1 MTMKQPGSFIPFSLP
16 SIGIEEEEAVLR
28 VLRSGWLTT
37 GKEAL
42 AFEKEFALFTGS
54 PHALAVNSATSGLQ
68 LAMEACGI
76 TKDTAIL
83 TSPYTFIA
91 TSSAALHLN
100 ASVQY
105 CDIEKDTYNIDP
117 EKIEDAL
124 KRDRALLKPRIKAV
138 VPIHIAGNVCRM
150 QDIMTLAKKYEVYII
165 EDAAHSFPSKT
176 DNGYAGT
183 IGDIGVFS
191 FYATKT
197 ITTAEGGMVC
207 TANDELAKRM
217 TTMRMH
223 GIDRS
228 VWDRYTADKASWEY
242 DVIEAG
248 YKYNLPD
255 ILAAIGREQL
265 KKADFFLE
273 KRIHII
279 KQYNQAFAECPW
291 IIPPPDGKGNA
302 WHLYLLNLDLQKIT
316 INRNSFSQFLQE
328 DGIGVSMHFIPH
340 FLMSFWKKKGLDE
353 KDFPNAKTRY
363 ESTISLPLWPDM
375 TQMMID
381 KVIETVIKTGRM
393 YGKY

>member
-1 MTMKQPGSFIPFSLP
+1 MQH
-16 SIGIEEEEAVLR
+16 
-28 VLRSGWLTT
+28 RS
-37 GKEAL
+37 
-42 AFEKEFALFTGS
+42 
-54 PHALAVNSATSGLQ
+54 
-68 LAMEACGI
+68 
-76 TKDTAIL
+76 
-83 TSPYTFIA
+83 
-91 TSSAALHLN
+91 
-100 ASVQY
+100 
-105 CDIEKDTYNIDP
+105 

-183 IGDIGVFS
+183 MGDIGVFS

-340 FLMSFWKKKGLDE
+340 FLMSFWKKQGLDE

>member
-1 MTMKQPGSFIPFSLP
+1 MKQPGSFIPFSLP

-183 IGDIGVFS
+183 MGDIGVFS

-340 FLMSFWKKKGLDE
+340 FLMSFWKKQGLDE